1 MIETLTPI
9 WQRLLQHSPILPDD
23 NFFELGGDSSI
34 AVELFNEIA
43 KACGRE
49 LPPVTIYHA
58 STIAGLA
65 SLLEQT
71 ISPRLPSLVQLR
83 PGTTGKP
90 VFIAHGLGGSAM
102 EFFQLVKHIDAP
114 NPIYGMQARGT
125 DGMDEPLDSIEDMAQ
140 FHLNAIREFQPQG
153 PYFLVGYSLGG
164 LVTLEMARRLTE
176 KGEQVA
182 LLREMVDQWLIDED
196 MAHGFVVPIVV
207 VWIIWR
213 EREGWQAIPAKPSRW
228 GLLILA
234 AAAALQVVAVL
245 AAGLFAASVAFLVS
259 IVGLIVFL
267 RGFARLRSWTF
278 PLVLTL
284 FMLPK
289 LAIVYNQATLPLQLL
304 ASRMAAGIL
313 TFSGIGVIR
322 EGNILDVGGHR
333 SAVIPARTASARPES
348 IFTIVAGQFH
358 EWDYGSPPSR
368 GRR

>member
-1 MIETLTPI
+1 MT
-9 WQRLLQHSPILPDD
+9 QRVAVVLS
-23 NFFELGGDSSI
+23 FI
-34 AVELFNEIA
+34 ALMV
-43 KACGRE
+43 C
-49 LPPVTIYHA
+49 YA
-58 STIAGLA
+58 ST
-65 SLLEQT
+65 
-71 ISPRLPSLVQLR
+71 
-83 PGTTGKP
+83 
-90 VFIAHGLGGSAM
+90 
-102 EFFQLVKHIDAP
+102 
-114 NPIYGMQARGT
+114 
-125 DGMDEPLDSIEDMAQ
+125 
-140 FHLNAIREFQPQG
+140 
-153 PYFLVGYSLGG
+153 
-164 LVTLEMARRLTE
+164 
-176 KGEQVA
+176 
-182 LLREMVDQWLIDED
+182 LREMVDQWLIDQD

-333 SAVIPARTASARPES
+333 IEVAEACDGIRYLLPLGFIGVLFAYLVDSKAWMRVVLLAVAAPVAMVANAVRVAAAGASPRLATGGLHTLSGVVLFALSLATLAFVHR
-348 IFTIVAGQFH
+348 FVNAAYRFC
-358 EWDYGSPPSR
+358 R
-368 GRR
+368 A